1 MTRPGAPRH
10 AARHLRQG
18 VPLSGLVLAAATATR
33 PAPLDRSA
41 RAPRLAP
48 LWTLRSATWYV
59 TCYTLWLGL
68 LRVVAAED
76 LGEKRHVPRRLR
88 RSTAC
93 GSWRKDAGSAGAG
106 SRARSECARPAPAR
120 APTRATRGPRQSSRA
135 ARGAR
140 ARRGMRRGPRGGGR
154 CVSRRTYPYCP
165 ISPLVHQ

>member
-1 MTRPGAPRH
+1 MRRGTRDKECRYLGWSWRPPRPPVQPPWIG
-10 AARHLRQG
+10 LR
-18 VPLSGLVLAAATATR
+18 AHH
-33 PAPLDRSA
+33 D
-41 RAPRLAP
+41 LAP

-120 APTRATRGPRQSSRA
+120 APMRATRGPRQSSRA
-135 ARGAR
+135 ARDAR

-154 CVSRRTYPYCP
+154 CISRRTYPYCP